1 MNFAS
6 FQFILI
12 FAPVFFIV
20 WRFIVLNTLHEKQL
34 ITIILFSLLFY
45 GYFVPSY
52 VVLIIGSILFNY
64 FISKIL
70 NLNKPSDS
78 SYSRMVLYFGVIGN
92 IVLLGYFKY
101 TNFFIEEINI
111 LIGSSISEKNI
122 ILPLAISFFTFQQ
135 IGFLLDVYFRKVKS
149 FSFVKY
155 FAFVTFFPQ
164 LIAGPIIKYNL
175 MSNEFDKVKVN
186 TNKLNFAI
194 GISIFIIGLA
204 KKVIIADNL
213 GFHSDYFFDFVANG
227 NSLYLIGSW
236 VAALLFTVQIYFD
249 FSGYCDMAFGL
260 AKMAGITIPI
270 NFNSPYKAKN
280 LIDYWQRWHI
290 TLSKFINEYIHLP
303 ISISLARSRVNIF
316 ILILFPVIVAFTISG
331 IWHGA
336 GRTFLIWGLMH
347 GAGVSFNHLVK
358 HFSKKKIDGSSIII
372 NILKVSLTFIFV
384 LFTMV
389 MFRSQSVADAMSI
402 YKSMIG
408 MNGISIPS
416 TYLQVEAI
424 INKFLPFLSVHF
436 DGLLK
441 VTPSGGGNLS
451 LSEVLVLLFASLII
465 IFFLPNSYQI
475 TQGFCQKI
483 THEKITKPKYLL
495 AGNNLATLT
504 ILSTLAVISF
514 LMMNTTV
521 KFIYFQF

>member
-6 FQFILI
+6 FEFILI
-12 FAPVFFIV
+12 FAPIFFIV
-20 WRFIVLNTLHEKQL
+20 WRFVVLNKQHESQL

-52 VVLIIGSILFNY
+52 VILIIGSISFNF

-70 NLNKPSDS
+70 TFNESSDR
-78 SYSRMVLYFGVIGN
+78 SYSKLVLYFGVIGN
-92 IVLLGYFKY
+92 LILLGYFKY

-135 IGFLLDVYFRKVKS
+135 IGFLLDVYYKKVQS

-164 LIAGPIIKYNL
+164 LIAGPIIKYKL
-175 MSNEFDKVKVN
+175 MSREFNNAKVN

-194 GISIFIIGLA
+194 GISVFIIGLA

-213 GFHSDYFFDFVANG
+213 GFHADYFFDFVANG
-227 NSLYLIGSW
+227 NSLYLFGSW

-260 AKMAGITIPI
+260 AKMTGITIPI

-280 LIDYWQRWHI
+280 LIDFWQRWHI
-290 TLSKFINEYIHLP
+290 TLSKFLNEYIHLP
-303 ISISLARSRVNIF
+303 ISISLARNRVNIF
-316 ILILFPVIVAFTISG
+316 IIILFPVFFTFAISG

-358 HFSKKKIDGSSIII
+358 HFSKNKVNESSIIL
-372 NILKVSLTFIFV
+372 NVLKISLTFIFV
-384 LFTMV
+384 IFTMV
-389 MFRSQSVADAMSI
+389 MFRSQSITDAMSI

-416 TYLQVEAI
+416 AYLQTETI
-424 INKFLPFLSVHF
+424 ISKFFPFLSVNF
-436 DGLLK
+436 DGFLK
-441 VTPSGGGNLS
+441 VTPTNSGNLS
-451 LSEVLVLLFASLII
+451 ISEVLILLFVSLNI

-475 TQGFCQKI
+475 TQGFCEKV

-495 AGNNLATLT
+495 AGNNLATIT
-504 ILSTLAVISF
+504 ALSTLAVISY
-514 LMMNTTV
+514 LMMNTTIQ
-521 KFIYFQF
+521 FIYFQF